1 MFPAGRRD
9 IRVRMVELPGGVT
22 VRVAEAG
29 REDGRPVVLLHGWG
43 ASIYMW
49 RDWFAR
55 LAHAGRRVIA
65 VDLPGHGLSSKPADA
80 SAYRTET
87 LVENVAQFLRAE
99 GLEGTDIVAQSMAG
113 SLGLE
118 LLLGEDVKVGRL
130 VLINPACFGRV
141 RNGRLFRLISPSFV
155 DLALPRLVAR
165 SVVARAHRLVY
176 ADASRITRADEDE
189 YWAPSQFPAYA
200 RSMRRLLREFTW
212 RRAPVRDLGERL
224 RPRAHRVLVVLGD
237 RDRLILD
244 AGKYVGELAEQ
255 AAGLSV
261 LRIAEG
267 GHAVNE
273 ELPEMVAAHT
283 LEFLDRA

>member
-1 MFPAGRRD
+1 MFPAGRKD
-9 IRVRMVELPGGVT
+9 IRVRTVELSGGIAL
-22 VRVAEAG
+22 RVAEAG
-29 REDGRPVVLLHGWG
+29 REDGPPVVLLHGWG
-43 ASIYMW
+43 ASVYMW
-49 RDWFAR
+49 RDWFTR
-55 LAHAGRRVIA
+55 LAYAGRRVIA
-65 VDLPGHGLSSKPADA
+65 LDLPGHGLSSKPAEA

-87 LVENVAQFLRAE
+87 LVANVAEFLRME
-99 GLEGTDIVAQSMAG
+99 GLAGADIIAQSMAG

-118 LLLGEDVKVGRL
+118 LLLGDDAQVRRL

-155 DLALPRLVAR
+155 DMALPRLVAR

-176 ADASRITRADEDE
+176 ADASKITREDEDE

-200 RSMRRLLREFTW
+200 RAMRRLLREFTW
-212 RRAPVRDLGERL
+212 GRPPVSELGERL
-224 RPRAHRVLVVLGD
+224 KPRAGRVLVVLGD

-244 AGKYVGELAEQ
+244 AGRYVGELAAHATE
-255 AAGLSV
+255 LSV

-273 ELPEMVAAHT
+273 ELPEMVAAHA
-283 LEFLDRA
+283 LEFLERR